1 MARYD
6 AVFFDL
12 YGTLIDIRTD
22 EWSQAAWEA
31 LRVALNDAGAG
42 YADGDEAKRRFDEE
56 LAREM
61 SGHEDDRWYEPE
73 YIPVYQRMLAAHGV
87 DADES
92 TARAIGW
99 VFRHSTTSLFRLYPG
114 VLELLEALGKAGIRT
129 VLVSNA
135 QSSFTRP
142 ELALLGLDKA
152 LDRILISS
160 EEGTHKPGPKLFE
173 LALRREGIDAKR
185 AVMVGND
192 TTCDIAGAASAGIDG
207 IYLHTE
213 ISPESDPDE
222 CPQALLSCKGADY
235 GAVLDFVLGRD

>member
-31 LRVALNDAGAG
+31 LRVALNGAGAD
-42 YADGDEAKRRFDEE
+42 YADADETKRRFDEE
-56 LAREM
+56 LARQM
-61 SGHEDDRWYEPE
+61 AGHEDDRWYEPE

-87 DADES
+87 QAGES
-92 TARAIGW
+92 EARAVGW
-99 VFRHSTTSLFRLYPG
+99 SFRHSTTSLFRLYPG
-114 VLELLEALGKAGIRT
+114 ALDLLEALRNAGIRT

-142 ELALLGLDKA
+142 ELELLGLDKA

-160 EEGTHKPGPKLFE
+160 EEGTRKPGVELFE
-173 LALRREGIDAKR
+173 LALRREGVTADR

-213 ISPESDPDE
+213 ISPASDPDE
-222 CPQALLSCKGADY
+222 CAQALLSCKGADY
-235 GAVLDFVLGRD
+235 EAVLDFILGRD